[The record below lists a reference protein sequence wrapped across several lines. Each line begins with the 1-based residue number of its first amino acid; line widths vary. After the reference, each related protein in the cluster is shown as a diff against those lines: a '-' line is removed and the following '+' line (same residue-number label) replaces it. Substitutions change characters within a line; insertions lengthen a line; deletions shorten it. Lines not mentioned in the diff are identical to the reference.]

1 MYAPIVLFV
10 YNRPQH
16 TLQTLEALARNPEA
30 AASELFIFCDGPKA
44 GADERALEKITQT
57 RAVIRTKQWCGQV
70 HITEAN
76 ENLGLANSVIAG
88 VTTIVNEYGK
98 VIVLEDDLLTSVHFL
113 KYMNTALDRYENEE
127 KVMQVSGFQF
137 PLRTITPA
145 HQSYFLNYATSWG
158 WATWKRAWKLFDP
171 EASGYEQLKT
181 DPVLAGQFD
190 LNNSY
195 RYTDMLL
202 SQVENKTI
210 DSWAIRWW
218 WSVFINKGLAL
229 FPDKTLVENI
239 GYGTEATHTTDTSSF
254 VQTGFDEEYYIERFP
269 SKVNADDEAYS
280 KIIQHLSTQEEKQLM
295 KNSLYE
301 KVSNKIKSFFIS
313 STSTK
318 R

>member
-1 MYAPIVLFV
+1 M
-10 YNRPQH
+10 
-16 TLQTLEALARNPEA
+16 
-30 AASELFIFCDGPKA
+30 AS
-44 GADERALEKITQT
+44 
-57 RAVIRTKQWCGQV
+57 
-70 HITEAN
+70 
-76 ENLGLANSVIAG
+76 
-88 VTTIVNEYGK
+88 
-98 VIVLEDDLLTSVHFL
+98 
-113 KYMNTALDRYENEE
+113 DRYENEE